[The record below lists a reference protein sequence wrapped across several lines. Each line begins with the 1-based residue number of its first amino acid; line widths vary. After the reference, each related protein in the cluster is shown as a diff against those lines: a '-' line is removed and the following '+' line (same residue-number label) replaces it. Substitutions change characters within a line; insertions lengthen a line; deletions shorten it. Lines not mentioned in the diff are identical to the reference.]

1 MTQAQNSEED
11 CSFKKMMGIL
21 DELKREIVSLSTLDE
36 NDEKKIQELI
46 EEAVL
51 GNKISFVQQKN

>member
-21 DELKREIVSLSTLDE
+21 DELKREIVSLNTLDE
-36 NDEKKIQELI
+36 NDEKKVQELI

-51 GNKISFVQQKN
+51 GNKISFARQKN